1 MANLT
6 SEQRQL
12 VEQWAAEGANLNQI
26 QDRLRNECA
35 LTITYMETRLLI
47 MELGVKIQDKP
58 REAPPEEK
66 PAPPSAAA
74 DADADAGAYANEDG
88 VADELMPPDG
98 APAGD
103 TPLSISVDDLPP
115 PGALVSGKV
124 TFSDGVTAQ
133 WYVDQMGS
141 LGMRGP
147 APGYQPPAADIPAF
161 QSELYRTLELRGF

>member
-26 QDRLRNECA
+26 QDRLRNECSVT
-35 LTITYMETRLLI
+35 LTYMETRLLI

-66 PAPPSAAA
+66 PAPPPAPADAAA
-74 DADADAGAYANEDG
+74 NAGDYADEDG
-88 VADELMPPDG
+88 VADELLPPDSSPAEGG
-98 APAGD
+98 ALD
-103 TPLSISVDDLPP
+103 ISVDEIPP

>member
-35 LTITYMETRLLI
+35 LTLTYMETRLLI

-66 PAPPSAAA
+66 PAPAPAPA
-74 DADADAGAYANEDG
+74 DDGEDAGDYADENG

-115 PGALVSGKV
+115 PGAIISGRV

-133 WYVDQMGS
+133 WFMDQTGRF
-141 LGMRGP
+141 GMRGP
-147 APGYQPPAADIPAF
+147 APGYQPPPSDIPTF
-161 QSELYRTLELRGF
+161 QNELDRILQLRGF